1 MISGCCFSV
10 SRQVEIH
17 NALSFRYCQTRPYDY
32 SRGGGGGGVPPWLNT
47 ITVQCTPYIIIVL
60 RANKSRAY
68 ENL

>member
-1 MISGCCFSV
+1 MHSHLDIAKHG
-10 SRQVEIH
+10 RTI
-17 NALSFRYCQTRPYDY
+17 T
-32 SRGGGGGGVPPWLNT
+32 RGGRGRGGVPPGLNT